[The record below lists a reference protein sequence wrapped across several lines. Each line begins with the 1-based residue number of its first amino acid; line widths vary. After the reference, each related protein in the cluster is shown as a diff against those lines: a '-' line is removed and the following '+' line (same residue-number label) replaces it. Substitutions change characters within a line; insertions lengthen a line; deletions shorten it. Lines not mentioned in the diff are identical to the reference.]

1 MCIQMDPSPL
11 SNGPLTPIP
20 LLLSPDQEG
29 PGEYDSTDKL
39 YVSIT
44 NHNADSSDTSGLCGT
59 IYVYRRA
66 IDTRYEKTTY
76 KIMGDKGK
84 RFLEALSQ
92 VRSSVLLSFLFHI
105 SACCWCHGAWMV
117 VVVASS

>member
-1 MCIQMDPSPL
+1 MDPSPL

-29 PGEYDSTDKL
+29 PGEYDSTDKM

-44 NHNADSSDTSGLCGT
+44 NQNADSSDTSGLCGT

-92 VRSSVLLSFLFHI
+92 VRSSVLLPFLFHI